1 MYCLNDH
8 SILFYSFIIISRPA
22 SSSFTFFR
30 DVFTSTFSSSSVLCV
45 SCLSKA
51 VFRKIY
57 LVCFWILCLIYSMLS
72 WSGCHSW
79 CFYRSN
85 INVNER
91 SSLPDVFCKKRV
103 RRNFAK
109 LTRKYR
115 HFVNQHPTSRTSHI
129 SNIPHPE
136 HPTSRTSHIS
146 NIPHLQHLTSR
157 TSHIRNIPH
166 L

>member
-30 DVFTSTFSSSSVLCV
+30 DVFTSTFSSPSVLCV
-45 SCLSKA
+45 SCLSKT

-103 RRNFAK
+103 LRNFAK
-109 LTRKYR
+109 LARKYLCQR
-115 HFVNQHPTSRTSHI
+115 LFIKKRVLGIGVFLWILRNFKEDLFLQNKSGGCFCKIHFKIVI
-129 SNIPHPE
+129 C
-136 HPTSRTSHIS
+136 
-146 NIPHLQHLTSR
+146 
-157 TSHIRNIPH
+157 
-166 L
+166 